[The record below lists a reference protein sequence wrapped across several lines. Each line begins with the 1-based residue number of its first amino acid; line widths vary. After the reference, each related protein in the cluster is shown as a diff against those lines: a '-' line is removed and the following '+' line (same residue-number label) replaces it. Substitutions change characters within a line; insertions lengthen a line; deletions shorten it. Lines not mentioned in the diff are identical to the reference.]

1 MVLKMTPVQAKFWAV
16 LACEVVASCFAQEDF
31 GEDMDQME
39 DPVDLES
46 LTEDSKRLSKASELC
61 RGA

>member
-1 MVLKMTPVQAKFWAV
+1 MVLKMTPV
-16 LACEVVASCFAQEDF
+16 LACGVFMASCFAQEDF

-46 LTEDSKRLSKASELC
+46 LTEDSKRLSKTSELC
-61 RGA
+61 QGS